1 MGKVSIK
8 VYDRQGRDV
17 TYDDDWHLNMEG
29 ELLCATNDIDEP
41 YLPVN
46 PAEGYRYEVIHHIC

>member
-8 VYDRQGRDV
+8 VYDKQGRDV

-29 ELLCATNDIDEP
+29 ELLCATNDNDDP
-41 YLPVN
+41 YIPVDPN
-46 PAEGYRYEVIHHIC
+46 AGYWYDVITE

>member
-8 VYDRQGRDV
+8 VYDKQGRDV

-29 ELLCATNDIDEP
+29 ELLCATNDIDDP
-41 YLPVN
+41 YIPVDPN
-46 PAEGYRYEVIHHIC
+46 EGYRYEVITE

>member
-17 TYDDDWHLNMEG
+17 TYDNDWHLNMDG

-46 PAEGYRYEVIHHIC
+46 PAEGYRYELVME